1 MFFYITEC
9 GFIVMMVYSSG
20 YGKEKVAFLSLLLI
34 DKSHTVHC
42 FLKEKLVCV
51 EVKWIDLF

>member
-9 GFIVMMVYSSG
+9 GFSG